1 MQASTTHQ
9 KTKRRQTLRKLSFWT
24 FMWVLT
30 EALVV
35 FGQEKL
41 WEGVLWLSILV
52 LVINLLMGLGMVF
65 TYRNLLNLLDE
76 LERKIQLES
85 MGLTLGLTLIVGV
98 GYSVMDI
105 TNMIPWDAEIGI
117 LVFFMGICY
126 ITCMII
132 NTRRYS

>member
-9 KTKRRQTLRKLSFWT
+9 KTKRRQVLKQLAFWT
-24 FMWVLT
+24 LMWVLT

-35 FGQEKL
+35 FGHEHL
-41 WEGVLWLSILV
+41 WEGVQWATIMV
-52 LVINLLMGLGMVF
+52 LALNVLMGLGMVF

-85 MGLTLGLTLIVGV
+85 MGLTLGLTMIAGV

-105 TNMIPWDAEIGI
+105 TNIIPWDAEIGI
-117 LVFFMGICY
+117 LIFFMGICY
-126 ITCMII
+126 ISCILI
-132 NTRRYS
+132 NTRRYC